1 LKNPADNFY
10 QWGSWNE
17 LDTAGFASSV
27 VKIHYGPHPR
37 YGEEAEVFL
46 SYKCGEETFYLISLF
61 DNSRVLIPAWM
72 TDENA
77 CRCCVFCDSP
87 VCLLEMLRQL
97 RQVLDALA
105 T

>member
-1 LKNPADNFY
+1 MKHFY
-10 QWGSWNE
+10 LWVSWNE
-17 LDTAGFASSV
+17 LHTARFARGV
-27 VKIHYGPHPR
+27 VKIYYGPHPR

-72 TDENA
+72 TDEHA
-77 CRCCVFCDSP
+77 CRCCVMSDSP
-87 VCLLEMLRQL
+87 VCALATLRQL
-97 RQVLDALA
+97 RQVLDTLA